1 MRRGMIHLRRTW
13 RWAVIAIL
21 GLVAMAL
28 VAWDVLKVYGRHR
41 LREARAA
48 FEREVGTLDLGAYEL
63 AAVPE
68 EKNAATWLT
77 AGAEA
82 LIFFGGD
89 DKSGGEKKL
98 IADLAAKPASKW
110 SKDDDTRMEAIV
122 ARNAGGLL
130 ILDRA
135 RSCITSNFYIDY
147 SHVASTKIP
156 RLIDFLYAA
165 RLLRAKAT
173 LEFRRGRLEES
184 AHTAEMLGSLAAS
197 MEREPV
203 LIVLLVGGTVER
215 LQLSAVQDLV
225 QSSSANLDLLARL
238 GSSLL
243 TTNLTAQYRR
253 SLVVDSA
260 WMMGEIYEELSEAKP
275 RLPSFPWA
283 IRQMPDLAAAQLLDL
298 QRELASIGEGPYSVS
313 KKAILTSV
321 SRRSFLTGSWDE
333 GVLENKLNAAARIS
347 SVLSNRRLAALAIG
361 LRLGAEEA
369 RRYPSDLSA
378 YAEAVEPDPFTGK
391 PLHYQVRAD
400 GSAELTSPGAAEMLA
415 EIIPRSSG
423 LTHGDAY
430 RWLLPAPGW
439 ASSPTLDP

>member
-1 MRRGMIHLRRTW
+1 MRRGMVHLGRTW
-13 RWAVIAIL
+13 RWAVIAML

-28 VAWDVLKVYGRHR
+28 VAWDLLKVYGRHR

-63 AAVPE
+63 PAVSE

-82 LIFFGGD
+82 LIFFGED

-122 ARNAGGLL
+122 ARNAGGFL
-130 ILDRA
+130 ILDHA

-147 SHVASTKIP
+147 PHVASTKLP
-156 RLIDFLYAA
+156 RLFDFIYAA
-165 RLLRAKAT
+165 KLLRAKAR

-184 AHTAEMLGSLAAS
+184 ARTAEMLGSLAAS

-203 LIVLLVGGTVER
+203 LIVLMVGGTVER

-225 QSSSANLDLLARL
+225 QSSSENRDLLTRL

-260 WMMGEIYEELSEAKP
+260 WMMGEIYEEGNQAKP

-283 IRQMPDLAAAQLLDL
+283 MRQMPDLAAAQLLDL
-298 QRELASIGEGPYSVS
+298 QRESASIVEDPYPVTR
-313 KKAILTSV
+313 KATPPSV
-321 SRRSFLTGSWDE
+321 SRGSFLTGSWDE
-333 GVLENKLNAAARIS
+333 GVLENRLNAAARIS

-369 RRYPSDLSA
+369 CRYPSDLSA
-378 YAEAVEPDPFTGK
+378 SAEAQEPDSFTGK
-391 PLHYQVRAD
+391 PLHYRVRAD

-423 LTHGDAY
+423 LTH
-430 RWLLPAPGW
+430 
-439 ASSPTLDP
+439 S